1 LEKFKMANTSS
12 PVSFIGGAERTV
24 TITNTTD
31 TQAAAIANQTLTG
44 GLNIVT
50 VLAANG
56 MCALPVL
63 PAGSIVLLTSTV
75 ATQTLKV
82 YPPVGGIISGTNSAG
97 TLNAA
102 VTLAAQGGAMFL
114 ALGTNNGCDFH
125 RVTVA

>member
-1 LEKFKMANTSS
+1 MPNVSS
-12 PVSFIGGAERTV
+12 PVQFIGGAERTV

-56 MCALPVL
+56 MCALPTL
-63 PAGSIVLLTSTV
+63 PAGSTVIVTSTV

-82 YPPVGGIISGTNSAG
+82 YPPVGGIITGTNAAG
-97 TLNAA
+97 TVNAA
-102 VTLAAQGGAMFL
+102 VTIAAQGGAMFL
-114 ALGTNNGCDFH
+114 ATGENGGTCFH